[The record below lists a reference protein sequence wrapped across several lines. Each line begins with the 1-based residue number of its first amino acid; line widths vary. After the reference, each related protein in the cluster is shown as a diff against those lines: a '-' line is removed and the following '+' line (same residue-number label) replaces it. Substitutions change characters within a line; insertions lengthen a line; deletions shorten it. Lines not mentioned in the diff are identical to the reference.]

1 MKKDNKRVDRYHL
14 ISYIQGMKETNRKKE
29 IMSKTKTDPV
39 KDFQKQAVDQRVCLF
54 YVADRVKGILED
66 SKTDAQLRDQLEEFK
81 DECVHNIGTNALIER
96 FEY

>member
-1 MKKDNKRVDRYHL
+1 
-14 ISYIQGMKETNRKKE
+14 MKETNRKKK
-29 IMSKTKTDPV
+29 MQKTKTDPV
-39 KDFQKQAVDQRVCLF
+39 KDFQKQAVEQRIDLF

-66 SKTDAQLRDQLEEFK
+66 SKTEEQLRDNLEEFK

>member
-1 MKKDNKRVDRYHL
+1 
-14 ISYIQGMKETNRKKE
+14 MKETNRKKE

-39 KDFQKQAVDQRVCLF
+39 KDFQKQCVEQRIDLF

-66 SKTDAQLRDQLEEFK
+66 SKTEEQLRDNLEEFK